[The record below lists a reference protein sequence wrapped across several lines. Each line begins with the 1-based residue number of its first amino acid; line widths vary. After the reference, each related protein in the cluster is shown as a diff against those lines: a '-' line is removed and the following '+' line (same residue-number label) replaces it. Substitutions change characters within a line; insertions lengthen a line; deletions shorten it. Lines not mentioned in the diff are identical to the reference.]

1 MVTCHGFD
9 HRPFFIEPTH
19 VLLEGHVFGSVFSSQ
34 HTSRKEVEWL
44 EECEERA
51 AFCLEIETTP
61 FPYLAV
67 KTIGLMARS

>member
-9 HRPFFIEPTH
+9 SRPFFIEPTH

-34 HTSRKEVEWL
+34 LTSRKEVEWL

-51 AFCLEIETTP
+51 TFCLEIGTTL
-61 FPYLAV
+61 FPYLVV
-67 KTIGLMARS
+67 KTIGLMAQS